1 MRAKT
6 DGSRRWTVSG
16 RGRWVATIMVAIAAA
31 NPRVAHAIPAFARI
45 YDKPCGACHT
55 VFPQLNPAGERF
67 RAQGLHGL
75 EPAAPPLHVG
85 AGLEVPAT
93 LPLALYLAS
102 GLNVVAPDE
111 PQHANDVHAHVNL
124 DFLRVLGG
132 GELGPHLGFLFDHE
146 MLEMEPESG
155 QVVVNTMPYQAYLV
169 AHLEHAGWLANLK
182 GGWYELP
189 LDVSP
194 SIHRLSVRSYRTYDA
209 TGCDLLG
216 AEPRGGRCSDVPTLG
231 STQLGAEV
239 SGLHAERGLAWAVG
253 FTNGS
258 DNRVDD
264 AASKDVY
271 VRLSQLIGTHRVGG
285 YLAYSPD
292 VIGHGVDD
300 ETVRF
305 GPDLDIYSR
314 RFRLLGQ
321 LLVTH
326 ESNPTGYHRGLWHY
340 GAFLEGQYR
349 LTKELLALL
358 RVEPVW
364 TQSFDD
370 RSAGGTTHAR
380 RRIVE
385 VTAGWQWLLL
395 ENVRLLAEVTYA
407 RDEQTLSDETSNEW
421 TGTLRLATAFWPLA
435 PPFLWPT
442 QPGGRR

>member
-1 MRAKT
+1 MRA
-6 DGSRRWTVSG
+6 DGVHGTWWRTHGGVVRLA
-16 RGRWVATIMVAIAAA
+16 VAAVLLAAA
-31 NPRVAHAIPAFARI
+31 SPRVAYAIPAFARI

-75 EPAAPPLHVG
+75 QPAAPPLHVG
-85 AGLEVPAT
+85 GGLEVPAT
-93 LPLALYLAS
+93 LPLAIYLAS
-102 GLNVVAPDE
+102 GLNVVAPNE
-111 PQHANDVHAHVNL
+111 PHQADDVHAHVNL

-146 MLEMEPESG
+146 MLEMEPENG
-155 QVVVNTMPYQAYLV
+155 EVVVNTMPYQAYLV
-169 AHLEHAGWLANLK
+169 AHLDHAGWLANLK

-189 LDVSP
+189 LGISP
-194 SIHRLSVRSYRTYDA
+194 EIHRLSVRSYRTYDA

-216 AEPRGGRCSDVPTLG
+216 AEPRGARCAAAPTLG

-239 SGLHAERGLAWAVG
+239 SGLQGERGLGWAVG

-264 AASKDVY
+264 AASKDLH
-271 VRLSQLIGTHRVGG
+271 VRLSQMLGAHRVGW

-292 VIGHGVDD
+292 SLGHGLDD

-305 GPDLDIYSR
+305 GPDLDLYSR
-314 RFRLLGQ
+314 RFRVLGQ
-321 LLVTH
+321 LLLTH
-326 ESNPTGYHRGLWHY
+326 ESNPTGFHRGLWHY

-349 LTKELLALL
+349 LTKDLLALA

-364 TQSFDD
+364 TQGFDD
-370 RSAGGTTHAR
+370 RSAGGTTRAR

-395 ENVRLLAEVTYA
+395 ENVRLIAEVTYA
-407 RDEQTLSDETSNEW
+407 RDEETVSDETTNEW
-421 TGTLRLATAFWPLA
+421 TGTLRLATAFWPFA
-435 PPFLWPT
+435 PPFLSPT